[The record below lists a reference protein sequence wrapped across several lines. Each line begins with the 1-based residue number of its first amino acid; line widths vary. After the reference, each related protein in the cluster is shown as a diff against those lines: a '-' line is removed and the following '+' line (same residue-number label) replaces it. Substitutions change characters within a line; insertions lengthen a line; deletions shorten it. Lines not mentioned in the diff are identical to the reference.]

1 MAKATLHFVIQ
12 TPQRI
17 VLEREVASVRVPTE
31 TGQVGIRPHGEP
43 SVLAVEPGLIV
54 LRQDDLTCFAGTA
67 GGLLHC
73 DGTVASL
80 LTPVAVIGDALTTV
94 LEDLDRALAAPST
107 EQETRALLGRLEK
120 NILLELHHG
129 DAERAHAVGREP

>member
-1 MAKATLHFVIQ
+1 MTFAA
-12 TPQRI
+12 
-17 VLEREVASVRVPTE
+17 VRVPTE

-94 LEDLDRALAAPST
+94 LEALDRALAAPST

-129 DAERAHAVGREP
+129 DAERVHAVGREL